1 MFYAGPFRRPGSGHP
16 LPMDFLVYILL
27 LAVTGL
33 LVGALGRLALP
44 GRDPMT
50 ITQTILV
57 GIVATLLA
65 GLIAAALFGAEGGG
79 ILLSVLVAMGI
90 VFAVRKFRERNTP
103 DAAATTGRRF

>member
-1 MFYAGPFRRPGSGHP
+1 
-16 LPMDFLVYILL
+16 MDFLVYILL

-65 GLIAAALFGAEGGG
+65 GMIAAAFFGAEGGG
-79 ILLSVLVAMGI
+79 ILLSVIVAMGI
-90 VFAVRKFRERNTP
+90 VFAVRKYRERSTP
-103 DAAATTGRRF
+103 DAAATPGRRV